1 MLTQGEAKKLL
12 LGRIQSRPGLRDLAI
27 DDERTIERPFGWVFF
42 LTETPATAA
51 HSSTSCSLGPIIV
64 NKNVEQVIASS
75 IAYPPDRFIRIYE
88 KLLSKSRRTASN
100 WCLTLSLHSLSLP
113 IHRGP
118 TDSPPLPRNNGHRE
132 HLAKRAKQAGFYEI
146 R

>member
-1 MLTQGEAKKLL
+1 MLTQEEAKKLL
-12 LGRIQSRPGLRDLAI
+12 LSRLQARFGLCDLAI
-27 DDERTIERPFGWVFF
+27 AEERAIERAFGWVFF
-42 LTETPATAA
+42 LTETSATAA
-51 HSSTSCSLGPIIV
+51 RTSSKSSLGPIIV
-64 NKNVEQVIASS
+64 NKHVEQVIASS

-100 WCLTLSLHSLSLP
+100 WCLTLSLHSLP
-113 IHRGP
+113 IHWDP
-118 TDSPPLPRNNGHRE
+118 THSPPLPRSIGHRE